1 MGAVQPTQV
10 LFPSAVLPM
19 ELPGPDLPNA
29 NFQSQLNSRL
39 LDARTI
45 VVNEPL
51 TTATAGQISQQLTV
65 MAAESDEPIQIMMSN
80 APGGDADAG
89 LSTYDLIRSLDAPVT
104 MLGGGRI
111 AGAGVLAFVGAPAD
125 RRFALP
131 HARFRFEEPAEALE
145 HGSASD
151 LEQKA
156 QAAADRRERV
166 VALLATATG
175 QSESQVEAD
184 LSAQRTFDADE
195 GADYGLVRRV
205 VQSRSEIS

>member
-1 MGAVQPTQV
+1 MGAVQSLQV
-10 LFPSAVLPM
+10 LFPIAVLPM

-51 TTATAGQISQQLTV
+51 TTGTAGQISQQLSV
-65 MAAESDEPIQIMMSN
+65 LAAESDEPIQIMMSN
-80 APGGDADAG
+80 APGGDVAAG
-89 LSTYDLIRSLDAPVT
+89 LSTYDLIRSLEAPVT

-111 AGAGVLAFVGAPAD
+111 AGAGILAFVGATND

-131 HARFRFEEPAEALE
+131 HARFRMEEPAEGRE

-156 QAAADRRERV
+156 QAATDRRKRI
-166 VALLATATG
+166 VALLAEATG
-175 QSESQVEAD
+175 QSKSQIEAD
-184 LSAQRTFDADE
+184 LAAQRAFDADE
-195 GADYGLVRRV
+195 AADYGLIRRV
-205 VQSRSEIS
+205 VQSRSEIP